1 MATTKYKYLDSK
13 CHYAIYVGITNRGIN
28 TMSTRSTLT
37 VRTDNSVIH
46 FYRHYDGYIAEA
58 GQTIQLALEEAYK
71 VHNPHSINPNYRKFV
86 NIIKNHKY
94 EASKYRSEQSVY
106 ELIDDPKDHSDREY
120 HYEVTFND
128 AGYVNIEVE
137 AWVPNFDEKTQ
148 RHEVIFDGGFYG
160 YKDLVTKEMAIV
172 AERIAELEKKKA
184 MAKHIRGA

>member
-1 MATTKYKYLDSK
+1 
-13 CHYAIYVGITNRGIN
+13 
-28 TMSTRSTLT
+28 MSTRSTLT
-37 VRTDNSVIH
+37 IKTDNSVIH

-86 NIIKNHKY
+86 NIIMNHKY

-106 ELIDDPKDHSDREY
+106 ELIEDPVAHSDREY
-120 HYEVTFND
+120 HYEVSFPAKTSTNI
-128 AGYVNIEVE
+128 VNIKVE